1 VSWTYGDVDHSAD
14 PLAAVRWTDTMA
26 SWPSVQAYKRR
37 TRELLAATAPRPR
50 PAPEATDRARVLDVG
65 CGTGEDTRAL
75 PGRSVGLDASAAMI
89 GEAARRGGDFVRGDA
104 HALPFRDG
112 TFDGCRADRTLQH
125 LVHPERALAELA
137 RVTRPGGRV
146 VVVDPDQETIV
157 VEGADPAVVRRVK
170 QFRCDDGLRHGDLA
184 HRLPRLFRAAGLVD
198 VAIEGTTLVLT
209 DPDDAF
215 GFPTWAR
222 AMHDRG
228 LLDAPDVERF
238 EAGVR
243 ASSDAG
249 DFLYAVTYFITSGRT
264 P

>member
-1 VSWTYGDVDHSAD
+1 MSWTYGDVDLSAD
-14 PLAAVRWTDTMA
+14 PLAAVRWMDTMA
-26 SWPSVQAYKRR
+26 SWPFVQAYKQR
-37 TRELLAATAPRPR
+37 TRELLAAPG
-50 PAPEATDRARVLDVG
+50 ATSGARLLDVG

-75 PGRSVGLDASAAMI
+75 SGSSVGLDASAAMI

-104 HALPFRDG
+104 HTLPFRDG
-112 TFDGCRADRTLQH
+112 AFDGCRADRTFQH
-125 LVHPERALAELA
+125 LVDPERALAELV
-137 RVTRPGGRV
+137 RVTRPRGRV

-157 VEGADPAVVRRVK
+157 VDGPDPAATRRVK
-170 QFRCDDGLRHGDLA
+170 QFRRDAGLRHGDLA

-228 LLDAPDVERF
+228 LLDVHDVERF
-238 EAGVR
+238 EADVR
-243 ASSDAG
+243 ASAVAG
-249 DFLYAVTYFITSGRT
+249 DFLYAVTFFITSGRT

>member
-1 VSWTYGDVDHSAD
+1 MSWTYGDVDRSAD
-14 PLAAVRWTDTMA
+14 PLGAVRWTDTMA
-26 SWPSVQAYKRR
+26 SWPLVQAYKRR
-37 TRELLAATAPRPR
+37 ARELLAA
-50 PAPEATDRARVLDVG
+50 ESTDRTRVLDVG
-65 CGTGEDTRAL
+65 CGTGEDIRAL
-75 PGRSVGLDASAAMI
+75 PGRTVGLDPSAAMI

-104 HALPFRDG
+104 HALPFADG
-112 TFDGCRADRTLQH
+112 AFDGCRADRTFQH
-125 LVHPERALAELA
+125 LADPRRALAEMV

-157 VEGADPAVVRRVK
+157 VDGPDRAVARRVK
-170 QFRCDDGLRHGDLA
+170 QFRCDDGLRNGDLA

-198 VAIEGTTLVLT
+198 VAIEGITLVLT

-222 AMHDRG
+222 TMHDRG

-238 EAGVR
+238 EADVR
-243 ASSDAG
+243 ASADAG
-249 DFLYAVTYFITSGRT
+249 DFLYAVTFFITSGRT

>member
-1 VSWTYGDVDHSAD
+1 MSWTYGDVDLSAD
-14 PLAAVRWTDTMA
+14 PLAAVRWMDTMA
-26 SWPSVQAYKRR
+26 SWPFVQAYKQR
-37 TRELLAATAPRPR
+37 TRELLAPPGATSG
-50 PAPEATDRARVLDVG
+50 ARLLDVG

-75 PGRSVGLDASAAMI
+75 SGSSVGLDASAAMI

-112 TFDGCRADRTLQH
+112 AFDGCRADRTFQH
-125 LVHPERALAELA
+125 LADPERALAEL
-137 RVTRPGGRV
+137 
-146 VVVDPDQETIV
+146 VVDPDQETIV
-157 VEGADPAVVRRVK
+157 VDGPDPAATRRVK
-170 QFRCDDGLRHGDLA
+170 QFRRDAGLRHGDLA

-228 LLDAPDVERF
+228 LVDLHEVERF
-238 EAGVR
+238 EADVR
-243 ASSDAG
+243 ASADAG
-249 DFLYAVTYFITSGRT
+249 NFLYAVTFFITSGRT